1 MSSDMDTPDDVDMG
15 TNEKAPQ
22 QSSHNPTPI
31 VPWKSIFVRDDIGL
45 EPASDPLSKEAR
57 DRVIEVTKNG
67 EVVRTLIFLPN
78 GLRLIYLDLDE
89 GEMWPQSTVEQ
100 NPKVTFKIDSQDAL
114 DYMNSFYYG
123 APSTKLSRARLQ
135 DVKDKCERFLAQ
147 RPHPSVRDPLP
158 IKLNVQ
164 QVPEYTKIV
173 GTCDES
179 LRVVADTIQHG
190 RLDSFFGVCQIGF
203 LKDWDLETDRYDL
216 AHIAMGQLAVLKD
229 YNDREERLEMWKN
242 AMNSNVLGLVKK
254 LFCAALDEEK
264 LILGTGP
271 ASWNYYITA
280 SLARLAHGIFMY
292 QIVGYDTLKPYHPWI
307 VDMFPQIMNGKGVS
321 TQLCYRKAGVEWS
334 ISLSQAVRLGWG
346 LV

>member
-31 VPWKSIFVRDDIGL
+31 VPWKSIFERDDIGL

-57 DRVIEVTKNG
+57 DRKYVSYQELSEQFPPPYDCLRVHPSGEEQSVDDMQVVEGAKARDTIEGTYPADVIEVTKNG

-78 GLRLIYLDLDE
+78 SLRLIDLDLDE

-123 APSTKLSRARLQ
+123 APSTKLTRARLQ
-135 DVKDKCERFLAQ
+135 DVKDRCGRFLAQ

-190 RLDSFFGVCQIGF
+190 RLDFFFGVCQIGF

-216 AHIAMGQLAVLKD
+216 GIEDIAEGMPEFSTEL
-229 YNDREERLEMWKN
+229 LE
-242 AMNSNVLGLVKK
+242 
-254 LFCAALDEEK
+254 
-264 LILGTGP
+264 
-271 ASWNYYITA
+271 
-280 SLARLAHGIFMY
+280 
-292 QIVGYDTLKPYHPWI
+292 
-307 VDMFPQIMNGKGVS
+307 
-321 TQLCYRKAGVEWS
+321 
-334 ISLSQAVRLGWG
+334 
-346 LV
+346 